1 MTTVEP
7 VTGPRLR
14 VAAVGLEPALQTRL
28 RSALDGR
35 ANVQALRALGD
46 IEVGGTGAGLTVV
59 VLGPEFA
66 DQARLEEALRLV
78 HTQPSLSAILVA
90 EELTTSLLQ
99 RAMRAGVSDVVTFD
113 SDPSDLEAAIERAA
127 DQIASRL
134 VSLPPAHAVD
144 DGVHGKVVTV
154 FSPKGGSGK
163 SVIAC
168 NLAVVLA
175 QRSSEPVALVDA
187 DLQFG
192 DVAVMLKLAPHHTIV
207 DAVSAMHRLDAPL
220 LRSLLSPGAGG
231 VLVLPAPREPAF
243 GDQVTPADMH
253 TILDLLRTFCSY
265 VIVDTPT
272 QFSDVALHLIEESDD
287 LVLVAGMD
295 VPSIKNMKIGLQ
307 TLKLL
312 GTPSSKLRLVLN
324 RANAKVGLD
333 VSEVEKT
340 LHLRAEALL
349 PSDIIVPQS
358 VNKGIPAVTNAPRS
372 GFARTI
378 TAFAEVL
385 SPDLEKSRRR

>member
-1 MTTVEP
+1 MEH

-14 VAAVGLEPALQTRL
+14 VAAVGLEPTLQNRL
-28 RSALDGR
+28 RTVMRDR
-35 ANVQALRALGD
+35 ANVQPLRALGE
-46 IEVGGTGAGLTVV
+46 IEVGPGTGLTVV
-59 VLGPEFA
+59 VLGPEYA

-78 HTQPSLSAILVA
+78 HMQPSLSAVLVV

-113 SDPSDLEAAIERAA
+113 SDPTDLEAAIDRAA
-127 DQIASRL
+127 EQLTSRM
-134 VSLPPAHAVD
+134 VAAPPAHVAD
-144 DGVHGKVVTV
+144 EGAHGRVVTV

-168 NLAVVLA
+168 NLAVLLA

-220 LRSLLSPGAGG
+220 LRSLLSPGPGG

-253 TILDLLRTFCSY
+253 TILDLLRTFCSH

-333 VSEVEKT
+333 VAEVEKT
-340 LHLRAEALL
+340 LHLRAEALV

-358 VNKGIPAVTNAPRS
+358 VNKGIPAVIGAQRS
-372 GFARTI
+372 GFARTMA
-378 TAFAEVL
+378 AFAEVL
-385 SPDLEKSRRR
+385 APDLDKSRRR